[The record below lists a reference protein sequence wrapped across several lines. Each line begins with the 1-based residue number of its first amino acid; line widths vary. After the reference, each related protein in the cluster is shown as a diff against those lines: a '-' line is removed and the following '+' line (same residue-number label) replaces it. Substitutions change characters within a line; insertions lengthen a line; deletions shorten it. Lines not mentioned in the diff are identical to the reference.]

1 MALILSTLIV
11 IAMATLA
18 GILVYVIIDFKDKN

>member
-18 GILVYVIIDFKDKN
+18 GILMYAIIDFKDEN